1 MVTNSRS
8 HSRKAHVASPSIAD
22 GEAEVRANASALAE
36 ATPRDDSSSPSFM
49 GGTQEEFTMSM
60 ANMFVSGETYPEFL
74 PQRHSGEARSGSG
87 SRRVN
92 NKMSFARRISSW
104 IERVRQRQALAGLD
118 DHQLRDIGITRAE
131 AARECEK
138 PFWR

>member
-1 MVTNSRS
+1 
-8 HSRKAHVASPSIAD
+8 
-22 GEAEVRANASALAE
+22 
-36 ATPRDDSSSPSFM
+36 
-49 GGTQEEFTMSM
+49 MSM

-74 PQRHSGEARSGSG
+74 SQRRSEEARSGSG

-104 IERVRQRQALAGLD
+104 IERVRQRNALAGLD
-118 DHQLRDIGITRAE
+118 DHQLRDIGITRIE

-138 PFWR
+138 PFWK